1 MSSRGISFS
10 HQAAEMSNDNNN
22 GSTPSPEASARMQK
36 LSEFAAHTAVG
47 VLSPGAEHVPVHS
60 ESFKVQNEQ
69 YERILAELQ
78 EELVKV
84 QVRELLLS
92 FSCSSVRRSCGSRQR
107 ASRSSSSLRG
117 ATLPARAA

>member
-1 MSSRGISFS
+1 
-10 HQAAEMSNDNNN
+10 MSNDNN

-36 LSEFAAHTAVG
+36 LQEFAAHTAVG
-47 VLSPGAEHVPVHS
+47 VLSPGGEHVPAHS

-84 QVRELLLS
+84 QVGRVLLR
-92 FSCSSVRRSCGSRQR
+92 FSLRSIPRSCGSRQR
-107 ASRSSSSLRG
+107 ASRSSSYSRG
-117 ATLPARAA
+117 ATLPARAASSSESRNC